1 MNDGTDCPGKDKEI
15 NRGDGSERMS
25 GYVTKEDVEAGRYKP
40 LSEGVSLQY
49 ANREPRFYAAVAYN
63 GDVWNLLN
71 SNKNAGEPQNIQVF
85 YYRGDGNGYTNSM
98 FWLRTGI
105 GVKKF
110 VHPDDMG
117 KGDNNE
123 ELIKK
128 KVEPAIRYAEVLLI
142 YAEALNELNGQY
154 DIPSWDGN
162 KTHIIK
168 RDINEMK
175 KGIRPIR
182 IRAGVPDYTQEEYDD
197 PIEFRKK
204 LKRERQIELM
214 GEGHRYFDLRRW
226 LDAPVEEST
235 PIYGCNTLATKEM
248 ADVFHTPVAVP
259 SLPTTFSRKMWF
271 WPINHTEL
279 KRNKRLT
286 QNPGWTYP
294 E

>member
-1 MNDGTDCPGKDKEI
+1 
-15 NRGDGSERMS
+15 
-25 GYVTKEDVEAGRYKP
+25 
-40 LSEGVSLQY
+40 
-49 ANREPRFYAAVAYN
+49 
-63 GDVWNLLN
+63 
-71 SNKNAGEPQNIQVF
+71 
-85 YYRGDGNGYTNSM
+85 
-98 FWLRTGI
+98 
-105 GVKKF
+105 
-110 VHPDDMG
+110 
-117 KGDNNE
+117 
-123 ELIKK
+123 
-128 KVEPAIRYAEVLLI
+128 LI